1 MNTENIIINGVE
13 INLQEIS
20 SLISQNRK
28 LEAIKYVVDQTN
40 CTLLEAK
47 NLVDDLSDNKRSQT
61 IEIDGLEQVR
71 ELLKQNKKIEAV
83 KLVKSMTGLGLK
95 ESKEIVDN
103 LDRLNSDQLIK
114 AFKGENIVNFSKKSS
129 TSADNNTQKSTLYVS
144 DSSSKMKKTLLLIVV
159 AIAAIIYYWYQK

>member
-13 INLQEIS
+13 INPQEIH

-28 LEAIKYVVDQTN
+28 LEAIKYVVDKTN
-40 CTLLEAK
+40 CSLLEAK

-61 IEIDGLEQVR
+61 IEMDGLEQVR
-71 ELLKQNKKIEAV
+71 ELLKQNKKIDAV

-95 ESKEIVDN
+95 ESKEIVDK

-114 AFKGENIVNFSKKSS
+114 AFKGENIENFSKKNS
-129 TSADNNTQKSTLYVS
+129 TSPTNNNQKSTLYVS
-144 DSSSKMKKTLLLIVV
+144 DSSSKIKKTLLLIVV